1 MHPNVRKLYLLN
13 LLAGTV
19 FWSPVE
25 KLFLLHI
32 GISPFGISINVIV
45 FFIILVTLDVP
56 AGVLAD
62 HWKRKYTLQV
72 ALVALLIA
80 SVIGGVSHNLAEYLP
95 VPIFLGGFIVLTQ
108 GTFQA
113 MMYDSLEDTGHQASY
128 DKHQGLTYAAF
139 LVGLGLSSVMGG
151 YMAYAYGF
159 RATYFATAAIMAL
172 SFVLACTLT
181 EPKSHKMLAD
191 RKLKEHIQSSFRQ
204 IVATRFLLQLALLIT
219 AVRVL
224 GNAQIEYGGLL
235 FVALGMG
242 AIPMGWSTAG
252 ECLFSSLGQTV
263 APKIGRRALQ
273 FAPLF
278 FITFML
284 FSLIQNRWSLVFF
297 YIAGFL
303 YSVIYNQ
310 AEASAQDVIPSEIRA
325 TTLSV
330 FSFASNVVLVPLS
343 LVFGWIAQR
352 SVFNAFFVVSVVGLL
367 YLLSWIMSGRKDL
380 QQVFSKQPHASTVSS
395 VEAELI

>member
-1 MHPNVRKLYLLN
+1 MHPNIRKLYLLN
-13 LLAGTV
+13 LLAGIV

-32 GISPFGISINVIV
+32 GINPFGISITIIV
-45 FFIILVTLDVP
+45 FFIILLAFDVP

-80 SVIGGVSHNLAEYLP
+80 SVIGGVSHSLVEYLP
-95 VPIFLGGFIVLTQ
+95 ATICLGGFVVLTQ

-113 MMYDSLEDTGHQASY
+113 MMYDSLEDTGHQGSF
-128 DKHQGLTYAAF
+128 DRHQGLSYAAF
-139 LVGLGLSSVMGG
+139 LAGLSLSSVAGG

-159 RATYFATAAIMAL
+159 RATYFATAVIMAL

-181 EPKSHKMLAD
+181 EPKSHKMFAD
-191 RKLKEHIQSSFRQ
+191 RKLKEHIYSSFRQ
-204 IVATRFLLQLALLIT
+204 IAATRFLLQLSLLIT
-219 AVRVL
+219 AVDVL
-224 GNAQIEYGGLL
+224 GNAQIEFSGLL
-235 FVALGMG
+235 FVAMGMG

-252 ECLFSSLGQTV
+252 QCLFSSLGQV
-263 APKIGRRALQ
+263 FAPTSGRRALQ

-278 FITFML
+278 FITFAL
-284 FSLIQNRWSLVFF
+284 FSLIQSRWSLILF

-330 FSFASNVVLVPLS
+330 LTFARNIVLVPLS
-343 LVFGWIAQR
+343 LLFGWVAQH
-352 SVFNAFFVVSVVGLL
+352 SVFNAFFMVSVVGLL
-367 YLLSWIMSGRKDL
+367 YLLSWVLSGRRDL
-380 QQVFSKQPHASTVSS
+380 RQVYSKQLHVSTVPS
-395 VEAELI
+395 VEAEQL

>member
-1 MHPNVRKLYLLN
+1 MHPNIRKLYLLN
-13 LLAGTV
+13 LLAGIV
-19 FWSPVE
+19 LWSPVE
-25 KLFLLHI
+25 KLFMLRI
-32 GISPFGISINVIV
+32 GISPFGISLNVIV
-45 FFIILVTLDVP
+45 FFVILLAFDVP
-56 AGVLAD
+56 SGVLAD

-80 SVIGGVSHNLAEYLP
+80 SVIGGVSHSLIEYLP
-95 VPIFLGGFIVLTQ
+95 VTICIGAFVVLTQ

-113 MMYDSLEDTGHQASY
+113 MMYDSLEDTGHQSEF
-128 DKHQGLTYAAF
+128 DKHQGLSYAAF
-139 LVGLGLSSVMGG
+139 LAGLSLSSVTGG

-159 RATYFATAAIMAL
+159 RATYFATAVITAL

-181 EPKSHKMLAD
+181 EPKSHKMLAE
-191 RKLKEHIQSSFRQ
+191 RQLKEHIYSSFRQ
-204 IVATRFLLQLALLIT
+204 MAATRVLLQLSLLIT
-219 AVRVL
+219 AVSVL
-224 GNAQIEYGGLL
+224 GNAQIEYSGLL
-235 FVALGMG
+235 FVAMGMG

-252 ECLFSSLGQTV
+252 QCLFSSLGQMV

-278 FITFML
+278 FITFAL

-303 YSVIYNQ
+303 YSVLYNQ

-330 FSFASNVVLVPLS
+330 LTFATNVVLVPLS
-343 LVFGWIAQR
+343 LLFGWLAQH
-352 SVFNAFFVVSVVGLL
+352 SVFNAFFMVSVVGLL
-367 YLLSWIMSGRKDL
+367 YLLSWVISGRKDL
-380 QQVFSKQPHASTVSS
+380 QQVYNKHLHVSTVPP
-395 VEAELI
+395 VEAEQI